1 MKKIYLFIMS
11 IFALGITLA
20 QSSND
25 WSYVPVTADNNM
37 TVLFPERTLSDFAGK
52 EIKACAVKYIYI
64 YIYIYMLVLQ
74 MPF

>member
-37 TVLFPERTLSDFAGK
+37 TVLFLE
-52 EIKACAVKYIYI
+52 
-64 YIYIYMLVLQ
+64 
-74 MPF
+74 